1 MVLSHGADAERLRG
15 VGQQLTASA
24 QSLDDAATT
33 GRGMAQVLAEHWSGA
48 DLEHFVGR
56 GWPGAETV
64 LHSASELVR
73 EMGEGATRNADEQD
87 STSQGAGRAGGGA
100 AGPLPT
106 LPADEAVWKDPGVDS
121 PDQGSLDPEVYDMWM
136 ELDPAE
142 QQAVLQQIVNE
153 ECAKMGV
160 EPAPTVKFEAPE
172 GPGGGGWDGE
182 TLTIDPA
189 SIAVNPRWAISAAA
203 HEARHVVQREAM
215 DMANPPWWQFWNRG
229 EDMAGVDPGLVDAWT
244 ENEDTGY
251 HGLPDPDLEETNPD
265 AYEEQLQAY
274 YDQPIEADAYR
285 AGKDY
290 VNEMTPE
297 EMERLIEASGG

>member
-1 MVLSHGADAERLRG
+1 MVTVSHGADAERLRG
-15 VGQQLTASA
+15 VGRELTSSAEQLADVATA
-24 QSLDDAATT
+24 
-33 GRGMAQVLAEHWSGA
+33 GRSMARVLAEHWSGA
-48 DLEHFVGR
+48 DLEHFVGQ

-73 EMGEGATRNADEQD
+73 GLGEGATRNADEQEGA
-87 STSQGAGRAGGGA
+87 SEGAGSDGGHRA
-100 AGPLPT
+100 LPT
-106 LPADEAVWKDPGVDS
+106 VPADEAVWQDPGVDS
-121 PDQGSLDPEVYDMWM
+121 PDPGSLDPEVYAMWM
-136 ELDPAE
+136 EMDPEE

-160 EPAPTVKFEAPE
+160 EPAPEVQFQEPD
-172 GPGGGGWDGE
+172 GHGGGGWDGE

-189 SIAVNPRWAISAAA
+189 AIGTNPRWAISAAA

-215 DMANPPWWQFWNRG
+215 DMANPKWWQFWKQS
-229 EDMAGVDPGLVDAWT
+229 EDMEGVAPGLVDDWK

-251 HGLPDPDLEETNPD
+251 HGLPDPALEQTDPQ

-285 AGKDY
+285 VGTEY
-290 VNEMTPE
+290 VSNMTVE
-297 EMERLIEASGG
+297 EMERLLEESGG